1 MKKVREYILI
11 TIGTALVAFSFSI
24 FFIPN
29 SIAPGGVSGI
39 ATLLNALLGWR
50 VGLVILIINV
60 PIYALSFKKF
70 GAVRV
75 VRSMYSTVLMSVII
89 DYVKLPTDFIHS
101 IASDIMLSSI
111 FGGVILGAGLG
122 LVIRNNA
129 TTGGTDM
136 IAGLIH
142 DWFPNI
148 SISWV
153 LFGIEFLV
161 VLAAGVFLMPI
172 MALYAFIALY
182 ISARVM
188 DFIQVGV
195 NTAKAFIIISEN
207 SDEIAEEIIE
217 SMNRGATILKGAGA
231 YSGSDKNVILCV
243 VRRNQISKLRALIKA
258 ADENA
263 FVIVHDVKEVLGEGF
278 THGN

>member
-29 SIAPGGVSGI
+29 SIAPGGVSGV

-60 PIYALSFKKF
+60 PIYILSFKKF
-70 GAVRV
+70 GVVRV
-75 VRSMYSTVLMSVII
+75 VRSMYSTVLMSALI
-89 DYVKLPTDFIHS
+89 DYVKFPSDFIYS
-101 IASDIMLSSI
+101 IASDILLSSI
-111 FGGVILGAGLG
+111 FGGVIMGAGLG

-136 IAGLIH
+136 IAGLVH

-153 LFGIEFLV
+153 LFGVEFLV
-161 VLAAGVFLMPI
+161 VLAAGIFLEPI

-195 NTAKAFIIISEN
+195 NTAKAFIIISER
-207 SDEIAEEIIE
+207 SEEISKAIIE
-217 SMNRGATILKGAGA
+217 KMNRGATILKGAGA
-231 YSGSDKNVILCV
+231 YSGNEKNIILCV
-243 VRRNQISKLRALIKA
+243 VRRNQISKLRMIIKET
-258 ADENA
+258 DEDA

-278 THGN
+278 T